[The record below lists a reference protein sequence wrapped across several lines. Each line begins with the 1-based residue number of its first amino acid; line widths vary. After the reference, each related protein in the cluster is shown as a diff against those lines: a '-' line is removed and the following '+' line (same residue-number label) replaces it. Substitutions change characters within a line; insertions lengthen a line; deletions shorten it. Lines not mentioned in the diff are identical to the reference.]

1 MAEKLVFGKDAITT
15 GASSDLRNVAELSKS
30 MIVKE
35 GMGEGLRN
43 LVFPNEATGYYT
55 ITTGKPYSE
64 KTSEMIDVEIKK
76 MADEAAER
84 AEAVLRANKKVLDKL
99 AEELLQHETLEEK
112 ELEKILADAK
122 MPEVAKLHK

>member
-1 MAEKLVFGKDAITT
+1 
-15 GASSDLRNVAELSKS
+15 
-30 MIVKE
+30 
-35 GMGEGLRN
+35 
-43 LVFPNEATGYYT
+43 
-55 ITTGKPYSE
+55 
-64 KTSEMIDVEIKK
+64 